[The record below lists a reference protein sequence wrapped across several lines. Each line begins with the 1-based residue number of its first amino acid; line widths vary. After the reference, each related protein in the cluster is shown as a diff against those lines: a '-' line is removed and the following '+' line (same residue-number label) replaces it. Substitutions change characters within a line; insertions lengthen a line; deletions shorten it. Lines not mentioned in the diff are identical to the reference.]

1 MVKVETIRTYYIDID
16 DFLKA
21 LNLKGVLSYVN
32 YGLETGKNLVYIT
45 TSVESEE

>member
-21 LNLKGVLSYVN
+21 LNLKGVLSYVK
-32 YGLETGKNLVYIT
+32 YGYNSDGIGVYIT
-45 TSVESEE
+45 TEVESEE